1 MIINIKPLSVNKAF
15 FGRHTLTT
23 TARHYINDVLWE
35 LKNYKGI
42 KVTGNYK
49 IKIIFT
55 FNNKICDLSNAIKL
69 FEDCLKKAKIIKD
82 DHYCQEML
90 LIKKIDK
97 KESIEFEIYEL

>member
-1 MIINIKPLSVNKAF
+1 MLLKIKPLSVNKSF
-15 FGRHTLTT
+15 YGKHILTKE
-23 TARHYINDVLWE
+23 ARQYMNDVIWE

-42 KVTGNYK
+42 KVKGNYK

-55 FNNKICDLSNAIKL
+55 FKSKSSDLSNAVKL
-69 FEDCLKKAKIIKD
+69 FEDCLKKAEIIKD
-82 DHYCQEML
+82 DHFCQEIL